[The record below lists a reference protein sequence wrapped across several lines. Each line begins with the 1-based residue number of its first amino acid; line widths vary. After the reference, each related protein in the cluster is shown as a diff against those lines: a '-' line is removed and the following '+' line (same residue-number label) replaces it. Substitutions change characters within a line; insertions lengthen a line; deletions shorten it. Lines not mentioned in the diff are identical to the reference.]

1 MTNAIITKKN
11 KHPIIVKTR
20 GVSAITTGLSSHI
33 ITENK
38 NENAITINDYSNA
51 TTEGNLSL
59 AITTGTLAYASTKGW
74 ASHAITG
81 GNFSRASVKGK
92 NSVACALGADAEVR
106 GELGNWLVATEWG
119 YNKEIDE
126 HILMGVVTAKVDGKK
141 IKPNKWY
148 RAENGKLVEC
158 FGF

>member
-1 MTNAIITKKN
+1 MTNAIITRKDERQ
-11 KHPIIVKTR
+11 ITVKTR
-20 GVSAITTGLSSHI
+20 GVSAITTGWYSSA
-33 ITENK
+33 TTKDN
-38 NENAITINDYSNA
+38 NENAITINEYTNA
-51 TTEGNLSL
+51 TTEGDLSL
-59 AITTGTLAYASTKGW
+59 AITAGYGSSAVTWGKK
-74 ASHAITG
+74 SHAIAG
-81 GNFSRASVKGK
+81 GNYSRASVKGK